1 MRKKLLSLRAEL
13 GNVEWMPGESDES
26 TLPHPVIKTRFE
38 TEAQKPDF
46 VNQLF
51 DRGAKYYDGLVS
63 WGFLGTGSGYRR
75 WTLRRHGLRA
85 GQRLLDVGCG
95 TGLVAMEALK
105 ILGTAQNITCLDPS
119 AGMLALAKH
128 KLNARFIQG
137 RAEEIPLP
145 DESFDFLT
153 MGYALRHVTS
163 LEQAFRE
170 YHRVLARG
178 GKVLLLEITKPSN
191 RVSAAALKLYFKSVY
206 PRLARIFTGSEA
218 AEDLLKYYWET
229 IDACIRPELIQRS
242 LSRAGFREVK
252 WDSRFGVVSEYSAV
266 K

>member
-1 MRKKLLSLRAEL
+1 M
-13 GNVEWMPGESDES
+13 
-26 TLPHPVIKTRFE
+26 LPHPVIKKRFE
-38 TEAQKPDF
+38 TETQKPDF

-51 DRGAKYYDGLVS
+51 DRSAQFYDGVVS
-63 WGFLGTGSGYRR
+63 WGFLGTGSQYRR
-75 WTLRRHGLRA
+75 AVLRQHGLRP

-95 TGLVAMEALK
+95 TGLVALEAAR
-105 ILGTAQNITCLDPS
+105 ILGTAENITCLDPS
-119 AGMLALAKH
+119 VGMLSMAKL
-128 KLNARFIQG
+128 KLNSRFVQG

-163 LEQAFRE
+163 LDQAFHE

-191 RVSAAALKLYFKSVY
+191 RVGAAVLKVYFNGVY
-206 PRLARIFTGSEA
+206 PWLARMFTRSEA
-218 AEDLLKYYWET
+218 ARDLLKYYWET
-229 IDACIRPELIQRS
+229 IEACIRPELILEA
-242 LSRAGFREVK
+242 LSKAGFSQVK
-252 WDSRFGVVSEYSAV
+252 RDSRFGVLSEYNAV

>member
-1 MRKKLLSLRAEL
+1 M
-13 GNVEWMPGESDES
+13 
-26 TLPHPVIKTRFE
+26 LPHPVIKKRFE
-38 TEAQKPDF
+38 TETEKPDF

-51 DRGAKYYDGLVS
+51 DRSAQLYDGVVS
-63 WGFLGTGSGYRR
+63 WGFLGTGSQYRR
-75 WTLRRHGLRA
+75 AVLRQHGLRA

-95 TGLVAMEALK
+95 TGLVALEAARL
-105 ILGTAQNITCLDPS
+105 LGTAENITCLDPS
-119 AGMLALAKH
+119 AGMLSVAKL
-128 KLNARFIQG
+128 KLNARFVQG

-163 LEQAFRE
+163 LEQAFHE

-191 RVSAAALKLYFKSVY
+191 RVGAAVLKVYFNGVY
-206 PRLARIFTGSEA
+206 PWLARMFTRSEA
-218 AEDLLKYYWET
+218 ARDLLKYYWET
-229 IDACIRPELIQRS
+229 IEACIRPELILEA
-242 LSRAGFREVK
+242 LSKAGFSQVK
-252 WDSRFGVVSEYSAV
+252 RDSRFGVLSEYNAV

>member
-1 MRKKLLSLRAEL
+1 LAKTDQSM
-13 GNVEWMPGESDES
+13 
-26 TLPHPVIKTRFE
+26 LPHPVIETRFK

-51 DRGAKYYDGLVS
+51 DRGAQYYDGVNS
-63 WGFLGTGSGYRR
+63 WGFLGTGGRYRR
-75 WTLRRHGLRA
+75 MALFQHGLRA

-95 TGLVAMEALK
+95 TGLIAIEAVK
-105 ILGTAQNITCLDPS
+105 ILGTAENITCVDPS
-119 AGMLALAKH
+119 VGMLAVAKL
-128 KLNARFIQG
+128 KLNARFVQG

-163 LEQAFRE
+163 LERAFQE
-170 YHRVLARG
+170 YHRVLAKG

-191 RVSAAALKLYFKSVY
+191 RVGAAVLKFYFKGLY
-206 PRLARIFTGSEA
+206 PWLARVFTRSKA
-218 AEDLLKYYWET
+218 AEDLLIYYWET
-229 IDACIRPELIQRS
+229 IEACVRPELILES
-242 LSRAGFREVK
+242 LSKAGFRDVK
-252 WDSRFGVVSEYSAV
+252 RDSRFGVLSEYSAV